1 MPTLYI
7 IATPIGNLEDIS
19 LRALRLLGQV
29 TLIAAEDTRTTQ
41 QLLKKYNIQT
51 ALTSY
56 YEHNK
61 LSKLDYLI
69 GILKEHDVA
78 LVSEAGMPG
87 ISDTGIELVNAAVKN
102 GIGVVPVPGASAI
115 VTAAAASGLPV
126 KEFIYLGFLP
136 RRKGER
142 SRLLRSVA
150 KQPRTMII
158 FESPH
163 RLVRSLEDMLEILG
177 DRKIALCRELTKLHE
192 EIFRGTISEA
202 VERFREPLGEFTLV
216 IEGGREP
223 ETETSDI
230 TEKQLLALYENG
242 MSAKE
247 AVACISAIS
256 GSPKKKIYQ
265 SWIRLTKGE

>member
-19 LRALRLLGQV
+19 LRALRLLDQV
-29 TLIAAEDTRTTQ
+29 ALIAAEDTRTTQ
-41 QLLKKYNIQT
+41 HLLKKYKIET

-61 LSKLDYLI
+61 LSKLDHLI
-69 GILKEHDVA
+69 SVLKENDVA

-87 ISDTGIELVNAAVKN
+87 ISDTGIELVNAALEN
-102 GIGVVPVPGASAI
+102 NIAVVPVPGASAI

-142 SRLLRSVA
+142 SRLLGSVA
-150 KQPRTMII
+150 EQPRTMVI

-163 RLVRSLEDMLEILG
+163 RLCRSLEDMLEVLG
-177 DRKIALCRELTKLHE
+177 DRRIAVCRELTKLHE
-192 EIFRGTISEA
+192 EIFRGTVREA
-202 VERFREPLGEFTLV
+202 IEHFKSPVGEFTLV
-216 IEGGREP
+216 IEGCPEREGQIDD
-223 ETETSDI
+223 TI
-230 TEKQLLALYENG
+230 EKQLLALYRNG

-247 AVACISAIS
+247 AVACISATS
-256 GSPKKKIYQ
+256 GIPKKKIYQ
-265 SWIRLTKGE
+265 SWIRLTKGD